1 MRNFTFYSPTEV
13 IFGKDTEKQAGALL
27 KKYGAS
33 KVLIHF
39 GGGSVERSGLLQRVV
54 DSVEAEGLAY
64 VLFGGVQ
71 PNPRVQKVY
80 EGIALGK
87 REQVDF
93 ILAVGGGS
101 VIDSAKAIAYGMR
114 MDGDVWDL
122 FTGERQAR
130 DACPVGCVLT
140 IAAAGSEMG
149 GGCVLTNEV
158 GGYKRGYTSRFGF
171 NKFAIM
177 NPELTY
183 TLPAYQTF
191 CGCTDIIMH
200 TLERYFHSGGTLELT
215 DRIAEGLIKT
225 VMEAAKALMRDP
237 RDYQARAEV
246 MWAGSLSHNDLT
258 GCGGGRG
265 SWVPHKLQNE
275 LGGKYDVA
283 HGASLAAVWGS
294 WARFVCRSHPE
305 RFAKLAAAVFDE
317 EEAGRDVQALGELA
331 ITKMEAFFREIGM
344 PTSLKELNI
353 SVSDEDI
360 EEMSRKCT
368 DNGKI
373 RWGDIQPV
381 GYSEVVEIYRAAR
394 DGATGF
400 APGRPGE
407 AV

>member
-13 IFGKDTEKQAGALL
+13 VFGRDTEKQVGNLL
-27 KKYGAS
+27 KKYGAH
-33 KVLIHF
+33 KVMIHF
-39 GGGSVERSGLLQRVV
+39 GGGSVQKSGLLQRVV
-54 DSVEAEGLAY
+54 DSVTGSGLAY

-80 EGIALGK
+80 EGIVLA
-87 REQVDF
+87 RNENIDF

-101 VIDSAKAIAYGMR
+101 VIDSSKAIAYGMR
-114 MDGDVWDL
+114 MNGDVWDL
-122 FTGERQAR
+122 FTGKRQAT
-130 DACPVGCVLT
+130 DACPVGCILT

-171 NKFAIM
+171 NKFAVM

-225 VMEAAKALMRDP
+225 VMGATEILVKDP
-237 RDYQARAEV
+237 CDYQARAEV

-258 GCGGGRG
+258 GCGGGHG

-294 WARFVCRSHPE
+294 WARFVCCTHPE
-305 RFAKLAAAVFDE
+305 RFAKLAVTVFGESKIEKDNMT
-317 EEAGRDVQALGELA
+317 LGNIA
-331 ITKMEAFFREIGM
+331 ITKMEEFFQRIGM
-344 PTSLKELNI
+344 PTSLKALNI
-353 SVSDEDI
+353 VVSDEDI

-368 DNGKI
+368 NDGTI
-373 RWGDIQPV
+373 VWGDIKPV
-381 GYSEVVEIYRAAR
+381 GYSEIVEIYKNAR
-394 DGATGF
+394 NSNKSISG
-400 APGRPGE
+400 
-407 AV
+407 

>member
-13 IFGKDTEKQAGALL
+13 VFGKDAESQAGELL
-27 KKYGAS
+27 KKYGAH
-33 KVLIHF
+33 KVMIHY
-39 GGGSVERSGLLQRVV
+39 GGGSVQKSGLLQRVMEY
-54 DSVEAEGLAY
+54 VEKSEIPY
-64 VLFGGVQ
+64 ILFGGVQ

-80 EGIALGK
+80 QGIQLGK
-87 REQVDF
+87 QEGVDF

-101 VIDSAKAIAYGMR
+101 VIDSAKGIAYGLR
-114 MDGDVWDL
+114 MDADVWDL
-122 FTGERQAR
+122 FTGKRQAE

-149 GGCVLTNEV
+149 GGCVLTNEE
-158 GGYKRGYTSRFGF
+158 GDYKRGYTSRFGF

-215 DRIAEGLIKT
+215 DRIAESLVKT
-225 VMEAAKALMRDP
+225 VMHAADVLLVDP
-237 RDYQARAEV
+237 KNYQARAEV

-294 WARFVCRSHPE
+294 WARFVCQTNPQ
-305 RFAKLAAAVFDE
+305 RFAKMAVDIFDE
-317 EEAGRDVQALGELA
+317 SESGKDAKELGYLA
-331 ITKMEAFFREIGM
+331 IEKMEEFLKKIGM
-344 PTSLKELNI
+344 PTNLRGLNI
-353 SVSDEDI
+353 DVSDADI

-368 DNGKI
+368 NNGTI
-373 RWGDIQPV
+373 RWGDIRPV
-381 GYSEVVEIYRAAR
+381 GYEEVVSIYRDAR
-394 DGATGF
+394 DAKI
-400 APGRPGE
+400 
-407 AV
+407 